1 MLGHVDTFSPGLLVA
16 MPQMGD
22 PNFERAVI
30 LMVEHSAEGAMGI
43 ICNRPGTMAVE
54 ELARSHGFPCSDGAG
69 FVLVGGP
76 VDRER
81 GFILHRLPQIE
92 EALDLADGVRLSVS
106 KDSVPPILAGPAD
119 DWRFCL
125 GYAGW
130 GPGQLEQEVVAGAW
144 LTAPLS
150 ARRLFDTPPEQIW
163 SAVIRDLGVDPAF
176 LVPGTGLH

>member
-1 MLGHVDTFSPGLLVA
+1 

-30 LMVEHSAEGAMGI
+30 LLVEHSSEGAMGLVF
-43 ICNRPGTMAVE
+43 NRPGSLTVE
-54 ELARSHGFPCSDGAG
+54 QLAKAHGFPCARDAG
-69 FVLVGGP
+69 PVMVGGP

-81 GFILHRLPQIE
+81 GFLIHRLPAID

-106 KDSVPPILAGPAD
+106 KDSVPEVLSESPA

-130 GPGQLEQEVVAGAW
+130 GAGQLEQEVVAGAW
-144 LTAPLS
+144 LTAPLTS
-150 ARRLFDTPPEQIW
+150 RRVFDTPLEQIW
-163 SAVIRDLGVDPAF
+163 QAVIRDLGVDPAF
-176 LVPGTGLH
+176 LVPGAGLH